1 MRIVIGIILLVA
13 GGIAVATSMS
23 AVPQWRATGLLA
35 NNDSGRVAS
44 IANIAGDGSAIAA
57 PAAEHAR
64 APVVSPFETTLT
76 RVAQPADDSE
86 PAPAPTPFVTTT
98 TPADPATRAALARD
112 IQIELA
118 RLGCYAGPADGQ
130 WSLTTQ
136 RAASLFVSEA
146 NAVIPVTEPDFV
158 LLSLARS
165 ANGDQSCGPAVA
177 INTRANMPSP
187 AMGLGGPAQ
196 GVTPPAEPA
205 YHKDRDVQSLFT
217 NPLGR

>member
-13 GGIAVATSMS
+13 GGVALATSIS
-23 AVPQWRATGLLA
+23 AVPQWRATALLA
-35 NNDSGRVAS
+35 NNDAGRVAS
-44 IANIAGDGSAIAA
+44 IANIAADGGGIAA
-57 PAAEHAR
+57 PAADHA
-64 APVVSPFETTLT
+64 AAVSPFETTMT

-98 TPADPATRAALARD
+98 APADPATRAALARD

-130 WSLTTQ
+130 WSQTTQ
-136 RAASLFVSEA
+136 RAASLFVSEV

-158 LLSLARS
+158 LLSMARS
-165 ANGDQSCGPAVA
+165 ANGDQSCGPAIA
-177 INTRANMPSP
+177 INTRAIPAP
-187 AMGLGGPAQ
+187 AMGLGGPGQ
-196 GVTPPAEPA
+196 SGTTTREPA
-205 YHKDRDVQSLFT
+205 HHADRDVQSLFT